1 MTRLLMGFVA
11 LILGIVLTGIATL
24 QSSVLILSVPLLAYL
39 FAAIYR
45 RPEDLRLSVS
55 RTIFPDHAPQD
66 APLTVTLV
74 VTNVGR
80 PLDEVVI
87 AEELPPGAEQLDGRS
102 AIVTPLAAGAD
113 CELQYTIRMRR
124 GQYDAYRLIVRAR
137 DAGGFFEQSAAY
149 RVGPRLVIRP
159 RYPKLDRIKVRPP
172 QTRGFAGPIAARQG
186 GVGIDFYA
194 IREYQSGDPRRQ
206 INWRLTA
213 RTERGLYTNVYEQE
227 RVADVGLIL
236 DARQRLDVAAPG
248 DSLFEHSVRAT
259 AALAESFLAD
269 GNRVSL
275 LVYGSGIE
283 RVFPGYGRVQKDRIL
298 KALAKARPE
307 LNYALQNLTYLPTRF
322 FPAGSQ
328 IVFISPL
335 ALDDLPVL
343 VKIHTQGYAVMVIS
357 PDSVSFAAAR
367 LGDFTS
373 HPYRLARAE
382 RALVLQQIRRSGL
395 PIVDWRVDQP
405 LAAAIRT
412 VISRSGGWP
421 PVRAGAA

>member
-1 MTRLLMGFVA
+1 MTRLLIGFVA
-11 LILGIVLTGIATL
+11 LILGIVLAGVATL

-39 FAAIYR
+39 FSAIYQ
-45 RPEDLRLSVS
+45 RPEDIRLSVA

-80 PLDEVVI
+80 PLDEVII
-87 AEELPPGAEQLDGRS
+87 AEELPHGAEQIDGQARI
-102 AIVTPLAAGAD
+102 ATPLAGGAT
-113 CELQYTIRMRR
+113 CELQYTIRVRR
-124 GQYDAYRLIVRAR
+124 GQYDAYRLIARAR
-137 DAGGFFEQSAAY
+137 DTGGFFEQSAAY
-149 RVGPRLVIRP
+149 RAGPRLVIRP

-194 IREYQSGDPRRQ
+194 IREYQPGDPRRQ
-206 INWRLTA
+206 INWRMTA
-213 RTERGLYTNVYEQE
+213 RTERGLFTNVYEQE
-227 RVADVGLIL
+227 RVADVSLIL

-248 DSLFEHSVRAT
+248 DTLFEHSVRAT

-335 ALDDLPVL
+335 VLDDLPVL
-343 VKIHTQGYAVMVIS
+343 VKIRTQGYAVMVIS

-373 HPYRLARAE
+373 QPYRLARAE
-382 RALVLQQIRRSGL
+382 RELVLQQIRRSGL

-405 LAAAIRT
+405 LEAAIRAT
-412 VISRSGGWP
+412 VSRPIVTLPAGWRP
-421 PVRAGAA
+421 G